1 MAVFYSS
8 HFELNGSK
16 YREGKE
22 LDLTRACLE
31 EGKKGQES

>member
-1 MAVFYSS
+1 MG
-8 HFELNGSK
+8 ELNGWN

-31 EGKKGQES
+31 EEKEGQES